1 MEIYSAI
8 SDFKSPDTDGSQNIL
23 SFKKGDTFEVFDCN
37 KTSGEWWGARAV
49 INNIVG
55 YVPSKYMKFH
65 FIKSKLKKYNENK
78 TFSSD
83 T

>member
-55 YVPSKYMKFH
+55 YVPSKYMKVCIYGSVFC
-65 FIKSKLKKYNENK
+65 Y
-78 TFSSD
+78 
-83 T
+83 